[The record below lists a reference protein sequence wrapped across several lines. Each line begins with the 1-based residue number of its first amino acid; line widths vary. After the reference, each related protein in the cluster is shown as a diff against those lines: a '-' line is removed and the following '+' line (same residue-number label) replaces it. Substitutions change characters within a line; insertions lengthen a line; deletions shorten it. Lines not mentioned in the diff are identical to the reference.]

1 MKNKNFNE
9 KKSFTKRW
17 FFVAVGFG
25 SIFAIT
31 TTLIAIYKNINTNN
45 KLISP
50 NKDFI
55 QTTRNRQDIKKP
67 PYNYEAFD
75 TNVQNSKITD
85 TKNQNQKDSTS
96 TKETDKEE
104 DTELD
109 TTESEENQKYVKPV
123 PGKILRKH
131 SDDKLVYWKVLND
144 YRTHDGVD
152 LEAKK
157 NTPVKAI
164 ADGTISSIKNEDS
177 VWGVCITIDHKD
189 GLQSI
194 YKGLS
199 EQIQVKQNQ
208 KVKAGDVIGTIGTS
222 NKVEGNLNDHLH
234 VAMKKGEEY
243 VNPLDYIDIK

>member
-45 KLISP
+45 KFISP

-55 QTTRNRQDIKKP
+55 QTTKNRQDVKKP

-75 TNVQNSKITD
+75 NNAKDSKITD
-85 TKNQNQKDSTS
+85 TKDQKYSTID
-96 TKETDKEE
+96 KETDTEE
-104 DTELD
+104 DTEENTIEL
-109 TTESEENQKYVKPV
+109 EENQKYVRPV

-131 SDDKLVYWKVLND
+131 SDDKLVYWRVLDD
-144 YRTHDGVD
+144 YRTHDGID

-177 VWGVCITIDHKD
+177 IWGVCITIDHKD

-208 KVKAGDVIGTIGTS
+208 KIKAGDVIGTIGTS
-222 NKVEGNLNDHLH
+222 NKVEGNFNDHLH
-234 VAMKKGEEY
+234 LAMKKGDKY
-243 VNPLDYIDIK
+243 VNPQDYLDVK